1 MRKSFLTLGAAIAA
15 LSLVAPATAMAADA
29 DRLAGTTRYETA
41 IKVADAFGTATKV
54 YVSRGDNQA
63 DAVAGGTLKDGP
75 LLLVNSDSGVR
86 ESVAAEIKKL
96 GATDVVVL
104 GGEAAVSTTTVDAI
118 KGTAKVTRIAGDSR
132 YDTAAAVSKA
142 LFPEGKTSAKVYLA
156 NGMTLVDALV
166 GGTLNDGAPILLTN
180 GTGTLPTATVA
191 EIKRLKPTDVVA
203 LGGAKAVLPEELTAA
218 ANVNG
223 TGGGLSQ
230 ADATAKAQAD
240 NSKAA
245 REAELQVKGWYTVS
259 GKTLDEFLASKAAT
273 LAPLAAIADQTAK
286 DDYAKAKAALAL
298 TFPKVLPKDV
308 KTDEDTEAIFGVDGA
323 AAVGTAKAA
332 TNAATDK
339 TDAKTYKGLQ
349 KISEAANA
357 AETAAQTAAS
367 GKADGSAEDNA
378 YKDAQLAAAKAKS
391 ALLEAE
397 KVLAEATAK
406 ATAVPTT
413 EQVQSY
419 MGAAGA
425 KTSRIAG
432 DTRYL
437 TALEIAK
444 IAFPSGSNAKAVY
457 AANGMA
463 SADATVAGFIDNKAE
478 LAGPVLLVE
487 KSKMDP
493 AVESYLKSARAN
505 NAALAGKFKALGG
518 MAVIDDTLVDTIKG
532 LLK

>member
-1 MRKSFLTLGAAIAA
+1 
-15 LSLVAPATAMAADA
+15 
-29 DRLAGTTRYETA
+29 
-41 IKVADAFGTATKV
+41 
-54 YVSRGDNQA
+54 
-63 DAVAGGTLKDGP
+63 
-75 LLLVNSDSGVR
+75 
-86 ESVAAEIKKL
+86 
-96 GATDVVVL
+96 
-104 GGEAAVSTTTVDAI
+104 
-118 KGTAKVTRIAGDSR
+118 
-132 YDTAAAVSKA
+132 
-142 LFPEGKTSAKVYLA
+142 
-156 NGMTLVDALV
+156 MTLVDALV

-273 LAPLAAIADQTAK
+273 LAAIADQTAK

-367 GKADGSAEDNA
+367 GKADGPAEDNA

-406 ATAVPTT
+406 ATADPTT